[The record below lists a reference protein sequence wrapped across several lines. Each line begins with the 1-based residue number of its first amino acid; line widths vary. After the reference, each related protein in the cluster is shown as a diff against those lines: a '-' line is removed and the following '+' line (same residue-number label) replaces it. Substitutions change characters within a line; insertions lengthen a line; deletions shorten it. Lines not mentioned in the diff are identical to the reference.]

1 MQMNFGMAPE
11 HEQEVVIKVVGVGG
25 GGGNAVNRMVLSG
38 MKGVEF
44 ISMNTD
50 YQALTTSHAT
60 YKLNIGARLTKGKGA
75 GGQADVGQRSAE
87 ESRDEITA
95 LLKGADMVFVTA
107 GMGGGTGTGAAPVVA
122 EIARG
127 MDILTVGVVTK
138 PFRFEGKRRT
148 EHAEMGITA
157 LREHVD
163 ALLIIPNERLQ
174 QISTEKITLANAFA
188 AADEVL
194 RQGVQSISD
203 LICTT
208 GIINLDFAD
217 VTSVMKNA
225 GNAHMGV
232 GRASGKDKARL
243 AAEMAINSPLLETSI
258 NGAMGVI
265 ANIVAS
271 PDIALDEVYT
281 ASELISE
288 AAHPDVNLIWGVAY
302 DENLD
307 DEIMITV
314 IATGFD
320 RSGQYDV
327 PSYINDI
334 GGYKFKHTAPVEVRA
349 AAVAAAQPPQQ
360 AAEPIVEQ
368 PIAAPI
374 AAAPPQPVIEQPMQ
388 SHFAEPDLEK
398 PSPAAEN
405 MMAQVEAQAQEPQ
418 ETIEEDPYEVIMRM
432 FRGPKR

>member
-1 MQMNFGMAPE
+1 MQMNFGMVPE
-11 HEQEVVIKVVGVGG
+11 HEQSTVIKVIGVGG

-50 YQALTTSHAT
+50 YQALATSHAT

-75 GGQADVGQRSAE
+75 GGQAEVGQRSAE

-138 PFRFEGKRRT
+138 PFKFEGKRRM

-217 VTSVMKNA
+217 VTSVMKGA

-232 GRASGKDKARL
+232 GRASGKEKARV

-281 ASELISE
+281 ASELISD

-307 DEIMITV
+307 DEILVTV
-314 IATGFD
+314 IATGFERAD
-320 RSGQYDV
+320 EFGVSN
-327 PSYINDI
+327 YIKDI
-334 GGYKFKHTAPVEVRA
+334 AGYKPKDNATAKVSVAQAAPA
-349 AAVAAAQPPQQ
+349 AAVRAVAPATAPAPAPEPVVQPQQ
-360 AAEPIVEQ
+360 PNI
-368 PIAAPI
+368 
-374 AAAPPQPVIEQPMQ
+374 
-388 SHFAEPDLEK
+388 FAEE
-398 PSPAAEN
+398 
-405 MMAQVEAQAQEPQ
+405 
-418 ETIEEDPYEVIMRM
+418 ETPEEDPYEVIMRM
-432 FRGPKR
+432 FGRGKK

>member
-1 MQMNFGMAPE
+1 MQMNFGMVPE
-11 HEQEVVIKVVGVGG
+11 HEQSTVIKVIGVGG

-50 YQALTTSHAT
+50 YQALATSHAT

-75 GGQADVGQRSAE
+75 GGQAEVGQRSAE

-138 PFRFEGKRRT
+138 PFKFEGKRRM

-217 VTSVMKNA
+217 VTSVMKGA

-232 GRASGKDKARL
+232 GRASGKDKARV

-281 ASELISE
+281 ASELISD

-307 DEIMITV
+307 DEILVTV
-314 IATGFD
+314 IATGFERAD
-320 RSGQYDV
+320 EFGVSN
-327 PSYINDI
+327 YIKDI
-334 GGYKFKHTAPVEVRA
+334 AGHKPKDNATAKVSAVQTAAPA
-349 AAVAAAQPPQQ
+349 AAVRPVAPAPAPAPEPMVQPQQ
-360 AAEPIVEQ
+360 PNI
-368 PIAAPI
+368 
-374 AAAPPQPVIEQPMQ
+374 
-388 SHFAEPDLEK
+388 FAEE
-398 PSPAAEN
+398 
-405 MMAQVEAQAQEPQ
+405 
-418 ETIEEDPYEVIMRM
+418 ETPEEDPYEVIMRM
-432 FRGPKR
+432 FGRGKK

>member
-1 MQMNFGMAPE
+1 MQMNFGMVPE
-11 HEQEVVIKVVGVGG
+11 HEQSTVIKVVGVGG

-50 YQALTTSHAT
+50 YQALATSHAT

-138 PFRFEGKRRT
+138 PFKFEGKRRM

-217 VTSVMKNA
+217 VTSVMKGA

-232 GRASGKDKARL
+232 GRASGKDKARI

-281 ASELISE
+281 ASELISD

-307 DEIMITV
+307 DEILITV
-314 IATGFD
+314 IATGFERAD
-320 RSGQYDV
+320 EFGVSNYIKDIAGYKPKDNIAVRV
-327 PSYINDI
+327 PSAPTPPAAQI
-334 GGYKFKHTAPVEVRA
+334 KPAAPAPVSA
-349 AAVAAAQPPQQ
+349 PAPAPQLAQPQQ
-360 AAEPIVEQ
+360 AN
-368 PIAAPI
+368 
-374 AAAPPQPVIEQPMQ
+374 M
-388 SHFAEPDLEK
+388 FAEEED
-398 PSPAAEN
+398 SP
-405 MMAQVEAQAQEPQ
+405 
-418 ETIEEDPYEVIMRM
+418 EEDPYEVIMRM
-432 FRGPKR
+432 FGRGKK

>member
-1 MQMNFGMAPE
+1 MQMNFGMVPE
-11 HEQEVVIKVVGVGG
+11 HEQSTVIKVVGVGG

-50 YQALTTSHAT
+50 YQALATSHAT
-60 YKLNIGARLTKGKGA
+60 YKLNIGARLTRGKGA

-122 EIARG
+122 EIARD

-138 PFRFEGKRRT
+138 PFKFEGKRRM

-217 VTSVMKNA
+217 VTSVMKGA

-232 GRASGKDKARL
+232 GRASGKDKARV

-281 ASELISE
+281 ASELISD

-307 DEIMITV
+307 DEILVTV
-314 IATGFD
+314 IATGFERAD
-320 RSGQYDV
+320 EFGVSN
-327 PSYINDI
+327 YIKDI
-334 GGYKFKHTAPVEVRA
+334 AGYKPKDNVAVRMPAAQQTVPVVAPARPAPLALAPEPQ
-349 AAVAAAQPPQQ
+349 AAQPQ
-360 AAEPIVEQ
+360 A
-368 PIAAPI
+368 
-374 AAAPPQPVIEQPMQ
+374 PQPNPNI
-388 SHFAEPDLEK
+388 FAED
-398 PSPAAEN
+398 
-405 MMAQVEAQAQEPQ
+405 EPP
-418 ETIEEDPYEVIMRM
+418 EEDPYEVIMRM
-432 FRGPKR
+432 FGRGKK

>member
-1 MQMNFGMAPE
+1 MQMNFGMVPE
-11 HEQEVVIKVVGVGG
+11 HEQSTVIKVIGVGG

-50 YQALTTSHAT
+50 YQALATSHAT

-138 PFRFEGKRRT
+138 PFKFEGKRRM

-174 QISTEKITLANAFA
+174 QISNEKITLANAFA

-217 VTSVMKNA
+217 VTSVMKGA

-232 GRASGKDKARL
+232 GRASGKDKARI

-281 ASELISE
+281 ASELISD

-307 DEIMITV
+307 DEILVTV
-314 IATGFD
+314 IATGFERAD
-320 RSGQYDV
+320 EFGVSN
-327 PSYINDI
+327 YIKDI
-334 GGYKFKHTAPVEVRA
+334 AGYKPKDNISVKVPVSQVAPVRP
-349 AAVAAAQPPQQ
+349 VAPVPQPQMVSQQMPQSQQPQPQQ
-360 AAEPIVEQ
+360 PNIFAVE
-368 PIAAPI
+368 
-374 AAAPPQPVIEQPMQ
+374 E
-388 SHFAEPDLEK
+388 
-398 PSPAAEN
+398 
-405 MMAQVEAQAQEPQ
+405 
-418 ETIEEDPYEVIMRM
+418 ETPEEDPYEVIMRM
-432 FRGPKR
+432 FGRGKK

>member
-1 MQMNFGMAPE
+1 MQMNFGMVPE
-11 HEQEVVIKVVGVGG
+11 HEQSTVIKVVGVGG

-50 YQALTTSHAT
+50 YQALATSHAT

-138 PFRFEGKRRT
+138 PFKFEGKRRM

-174 QISTEKITLANAFA
+174 QISNEKITLANAFA

-217 VTSVMKNA
+217 VTSVMKGA

-232 GRASGKDKARL
+232 GRASGKEKARL

-281 ASELISE
+281 ASELISD

-302 DENLD
+302 DENLN
-307 DEIMITV
+307 DEICVTV
-314 IATGFD
+314 IATGFERVD
-320 RSGQYDV
+320 EYGVSN
-327 PSYINDI
+327 YIKDI
-334 GGYKFKHTAPVEVRA
+334 AGYKPKDSAPVAVPAPA
-349 AAVAAAQPPQQ
+349 ATNQQQTPLPAAAQPTAADTLLSQ
-360 AAEPIVEQ
+360 AAQ
-368 PIAAPI
+368 
-374 AAAPPQPVIEQPMQ
+374 QQVINGFSEEG
-388 SHFAEPDLEK
+388 A
-398 PSPAAEN
+398 
-405 MMAQVEAQAQEPQ
+405 
-418 ETIEEDPYEVIMRM
+418 EEDPYEVIMRM
-432 FRGPKR
+432 FGRGKR

>member
-11 HEQEVVIKVVGVGG
+11 HERGVVIKVVGVGG
-25 GGGNAVNRMVLSG
+25 GGGNAINRMVMSG

-75 GGQADVGQRSAE
+75 GGQADIGQRSAE

-122 EIARG
+122 EIAKS

-138 PFRFEGKRRT
+138 PFKFEGKRRM

-157 LREHVD
+157 LRQHVD

-194 RQGVQSISD
+194 RQGVASISD

-208 GIINLDFAD
+208 GIVNLDFAD

-232 GRASGKDKARL
+232 GRAAGKDKARL

-258 NGAMGVI
+258 NGAMGVL
-265 ANIVAS
+265 ANITAS

-281 ASELISE
+281 ASEIISE
-288 AAHPDVNLIWGVAY
+288 SANPDVNLIWGVTY

-307 DEIMITV
+307 DEIIVTV

-320 RSGQYDV
+320 RSGEYDV
-327 PSYINDI
+327 PNYINDI
-334 GGYKFKHTAPVEVRA
+334 GSYKFKEAPAVEIKA
-349 AAVAAAQPPQQ
+349 AAPVAAAPVAAAKP
-360 AAEPIVEQ
+360 AVEPAPVAAPVAEPE
-368 PIAAPI
+368 
-374 AAAPPQPVIEQPMQ
+374 PV
-388 SHFAEPDLEK
+388 
-398 PSPAAEN
+398 
-405 MMAQVEAQAQEPQ
+405 VEAPEQEVVDEPV
-418 ETIEEDPYEVIMRM
+418 EEDPYDVIMRM
-432 FRGPKR
+432 FKGPKR

>member
-1 MQMNFGMAPE
+1 MQMNFGMVPE
-11 HEQEVVIKVVGVGG
+11 HEQSTVIKVVGVGG

-50 YQALTTSHAT
+50 YQALATSHAT

-122 EIARG
+122 EIARD

-138 PFRFEGKRRT
+138 PFKFEGKRRM

-217 VTSVMKNA
+217 VTSVMKGA

-232 GRASGKDKARL
+232 GRASGKDKARV

-281 ASELISE
+281 ASELISD

-307 DEIMITV
+307 DEILVTV
-314 IATGFD
+314 IATGFERAD
-320 RSGQYDV
+320 EFGVSN
-327 PSYINDI
+327 YIKDI
-334 GGYKFKHTAPVEVRA
+334 AGYKPKDNVAVRMPAAQTAPVAMQQTRPVPPPAPEPQMA
-349 AAVAAAQPPQQ
+349 QMAQPQVQQ
-360 AAEPIVEQ
+360 PNI
-368 PIAAPI
+368 
-374 AAAPPQPVIEQPMQ
+374 
-388 SHFAEPDLEK
+388 FAEDDP
-398 PSPAAEN
+398 P
-405 MMAQVEAQAQEPQ
+405 
-418 ETIEEDPYEVIMRM
+418 EEDPYEVIMRM
-432 FRGPKR
+432 FGRGKK

>member
-1 MQMNFGMAPE
+1 MQMNFGMVPE
-11 HEQEVVIKVVGVGG
+11 HEQSTVIKVIGVGG

-44 ISMNTD
+44 ISMITD
-50 YQALTTSHAT
+50 YQALATSHAT

-122 EIARG
+122 EIARD

-138 PFRFEGKRRT
+138 PFKFEGKRRM

-217 VTSVMKNA
+217 VTSVMKGA

-232 GRASGKDKARL
+232 GRASGKDKARV

-281 ASELISE
+281 ASELISD

-302 DENLD
+302 DENLN
-307 DEIMITV
+307 DEILVTV
-314 IATGFD
+314 IATGFERAD
-320 RSGQYDV
+320 EFGVSN
-327 PSYINDI
+327 YIKDI
-334 GGYKFKHTAPVEVRA
+334 AGYKPKDVAVRMPA
-349 AAVAAAQPPQQ
+349 
-360 AAEPIVEQ
+360 
-368 PIAAPI
+368 
-374 AAAPPQPVIEQPMQ
+374 PQPVPVAAPVRPMAPAPAPEPQIAQPQVVQQ
-388 SHFAEPDLEK
+388 SNLFAEE
-398 PSPAAEN
+398 
-405 MMAQVEAQAQEPQ
+405 EPP
-418 ETIEEDPYEVIMRM
+418 EEDPYEVIMRM
-432 FRGPKR
+432 FGRGKK

>member
-11 HEQEVVIKVVGVGG
+11 HERGVIIKVVGVGG
-25 GGGNAVNRMVLSG
+25 GGGNAVNRMVMSG

-50 YQALTTSHAT
+50 YQALNTSHAT

-138 PFRFEGKRRT
+138 PFKFEGKRRM

-157 LREHVD
+157 LRQHVD
-163 ALLIIPNERLQ
+163 ALLVIPNERLKEV
-174 QISTEKITLANAFA
+174 STEKITLNNAFA
-188 AADEVL
+188 AADDVL
-194 RQGVQSISD
+194 RQGVSSISD

-208 GIINLDFAD
+208 GIVNLDFAD
-217 VTSVMKNA
+217 VTSIMKNA

-232 GRASGKDKARL
+232 GRAAGKDKARM

-258 NGAMGVI
+258 NGAMGVL
-265 ANIVAS
+265 ANITAS
-271 PDIALDEVYT
+271 PDISLDEVT
-281 ASELISE
+281 EASDIISS
-288 AAHPDVNLIWGVAY
+288 AANPDVNLIWGVTY
-302 DENLD
+302 DENLG
-307 DEIMITV
+307 DEMIITV

-320 RSGQYDV
+320 RAGEYDI
-327 PSYINDI
+327 PNYINDI
-334 GGYKFKHTAPVEVRA
+334 GNYKFKDNSPAVEVKAA
-349 AAVAAAQPPQQ
+349 AAVAPAPAPAAPASVP
-360 AAEPIVEQ
+360 AAAPEAVVEQ
-368 PIAAPI
+368 PVPAAPVVE
-374 AAAPPQPVIEQPMQ
+374 PEEQPMP
-388 SHFAEPDLEK
+388 ELLDDT
-398 PSPAAEN
+398 
-405 MMAQVEAQAQEPQ
+405 V
-418 ETIEEDPYEVIMRM
+418 EEDPYDVIMRM
-432 FRGPKR
+432 FKGPTH

>member
-1 MQMNFGMAPE
+1 MQMNFGMVPE
-11 HEQEVVIKVVGVGG
+11 HEQSTVIKVIGVGG

-50 YQALTTSHAT
+50 YQALATSHAT

-122 EIARG
+122 EIARD

-138 PFRFEGKRRT
+138 PFKFEGKRRM

-217 VTSVMKNA
+217 VTSVMKGA

-232 GRASGKDKARL
+232 GRASGKDKARV

-281 ASELISE
+281 ASELISD

-302 DENLD
+302 DENLN
-307 DEIMITV
+307 DEILVTV
-314 IATGFD
+314 IATGFERAD
-320 RSGQYDV
+320 EFGVSN
-327 PSYINDI
+327 YIKDI
-334 GGYKFKHTAPVEVRA
+334 AGYKPKDNVAVRMPAPQPAPVATPVRPA
-349 AAVAAAQPPQQ
+349 APAPEPQMAQPQVQQ
-360 AAEPIVEQ
+360 PNIFVEED
-368 PIAAPI
+368 
-374 AAAPPQPVIEQPMQ
+374 PP
-388 SHFAEPDLEK
+388 
-398 PSPAAEN
+398 
-405 MMAQVEAQAQEPQ
+405 
-418 ETIEEDPYEVIMRM
+418 EEDPYEVIMRM
-432 FRGPKR
+432 FGRGKK

>member
-1 MQMNFGMAPE
+1 MQMNFGMVPE
-11 HEQEVVIKVVGVGG
+11 HEQSTVIKVIGVGG

-50 YQALTTSHAT
+50 YQALATSHAT

-138 PFRFEGKRRT
+138 PFKFEGKRRM

-217 VTSVMKNA
+217 VTSVMKGA

-232 GRASGKDKARL
+232 GRASGKDKARV

-281 ASELISE
+281 ASELISD

-307 DEIMITV
+307 DEILITV
-314 IATGFD
+314 IATGFERAD
-320 RSGQYDV
+320 EFGVSN
-327 PSYINDI
+327 YIKDI
-334 GGYKFKHTAPVEVRA
+334 AGYKPKDN
-349 AAVAAAQPPQQ
+349 AAVKASAVQ
-360 AAEPIVEQ
+360 V
-368 PIAAPI
+368 APAPAPAVRP
-374 AAAPPQPVIEQPMQ
+374 AAAPAPEPVVQPQQPNI
-388 SHFAEPDLEK
+388 FAEE
-398 PSPAAEN
+398 
-405 MMAQVEAQAQEPQ
+405 
-418 ETIEEDPYEVIMRM
+418 ETPEEDPYEVIMRM
-432 FRGPKR
+432 FGRGKK

>member
-11 HEQEVVIKVVGVGG
+11 HERGVVIKVVGVGG
-25 GGGNAVNRMVLSG
+25 GGGNAVNRMVMSG

-44 ISMNTD
+44 ISMNAD

-75 GGQADVGQRSAE
+75 GGQADIGQRSAE

-122 EIARG
+122 EIAKS

-138 PFRFEGKRRT
+138 PFRFEGKRRM

-157 LREHVD
+157 LRRHVD

-194 RQGVQSISD
+194 RQGVASISD

-208 GIINLDFAD
+208 GIVNLDFAD

-232 GRASGKDKARL
+232 GRAAGKDKARI

-258 NGAMGVI
+258 NGAMGVL
-265 ANIVAS
+265 ANITAS

-281 ASELISE
+281 ASEIISE
-288 AAHPDVNLIWGVAY
+288 AANPDVNLIWGVTY

-307 DEIMITV
+307 DEI
-314 IATGFD
+314 
-320 RSGQYDV
+320 DV
-327 PSYINDI
+327 PNYINDI
-334 GGYKFKHTAPVEVRA
+334 GSYKFKEAPAVEIKVAPAAPAAPAAPVAEPVVQEAPAEEA
-349 AAVAAAQPPQQ
+349 APAVKEPEPP
-360 AAEPIVEQ
+360 AAEP
-368 PIAAPI
+368 A
-374 AAAPPQPVIEQPMQ
+374 
-388 SHFAEPDLEK
+388 
-398 PSPAAEN
+398 
-405 MMAQVEAQAQEPQ
+405 
-418 ETIEEDPYEVIMRM
+418 EEDPFEVLMRM
-432 FRGPKR
+432 FNGNKP

>member
-1 MQMNFGMAPE
+1 MNFGMVPE
-11 HEQEVVIKVVGVGG
+11 HEQSTVIKVIGVGG

-50 YQALTTSHAT
+50 YQALATSHAT

-138 PFRFEGKRRT
+138 PFKFEGKRRM

-174 QISTEKITLANAFA
+174 QISNEKITLANAFA

-217 VTSVMKNA
+217 VTSVMKGA

-232 GRASGKDKARL
+232 GRASGKDKARI

-281 ASELISE
+281 ASELISD

-307 DEIMITV
+307 DEILVTV
-314 IATGFD
+314 IATGFERAD
-320 RSGQYDV
+320 EFGVSN
-327 PSYINDI
+327 YIKDI
-334 GGYKFKHTAPVEVRA
+334 AGYKPKDNISVKVPVSQVAPVRP
-349 AAVAAAQPPQQ
+349 VAPVPQPQMVSQQMPQSQQPQPQQ
-360 AAEPIVEQ
+360 PNIFAVE
-368 PIAAPI
+368 
-374 AAAPPQPVIEQPMQ
+374 E
-388 SHFAEPDLEK
+388 
-398 PSPAAEN
+398 
-405 MMAQVEAQAQEPQ
+405 
-418 ETIEEDPYEVIMRM
+418 ETPEEDPYEVIMRM
-432 FRGPKR
+432 FGRGKK

>member
-1 MQMNFGMAPE
+1 MQMNFGMVPE
-11 HEQEVVIKVVGVGG
+11 HEQSTVIKVIGVGG

-50 YQALTTSHAT
+50 YQALATSHAT

-122 EIARG
+122 EIARD

-138 PFRFEGKRRT
+138 PFKFEGKRRM

-217 VTSVMKNA
+217 VTSVMKGA

-232 GRASGKDKARL
+232 GRASGKDKARV

-281 ASELISE
+281 ASELISD

-302 DENLD
+302 DENLN
-307 DEIMITV
+307 DEILVTV
-314 IATGFD
+314 IATGFERAD
-320 RSGQYDV
+320 EFGVSN
-327 PSYINDI
+327 YIKDI
-334 GGYKFKHTAPVEVRA
+334 AGYKPKDNVTVRMPAPQPAPVAAPVRPVA
-349 AAVAAAQPPQQ
+349 HAPAVPEPQMAQPQIQQ
-360 AAEPIVEQ
+360 PNMFIEEEP
-368 PIAAPI
+368 P
-374 AAAPPQPVIEQPMQ
+374 
-388 SHFAEPDLEK
+388 
-398 PSPAAEN
+398 
-405 MMAQVEAQAQEPQ
+405 
-418 ETIEEDPYEVIMRM
+418 EEDPYEVIMRM
-432 FRGPKR
+432 FGRGKK

>member
-1 MQMNFGMAPE
+1 MQMNFGMVPE
-11 HEQEVVIKVVGVGG
+11 HEQSTVIKVVGVGG

-50 YQALTTSHAT
+50 YQALATSHAT

-87 ESRDEITA
+87 ESRDEVTA

-127 MDILTVGVVTK
+127 MDVLTVGVVTK
-138 PFRFEGKRRT
+138 PFKFEGKRRM

-217 VTSVMKNA
+217 VTSVMKGA
-225 GNAHMGV
+225 GNAHMGM
-232 GRASGKDKARL
+232 GRASGKDKARV

-281 ASELISE
+281 ASELISD

-302 DENLD
+302 DENLE
-307 DEIMITV
+307 DEILITV
-314 IATGFD
+314 IATGFERAD
-320 RSGQYDV
+320 EFGVSN
-327 PSYINDI
+327 YIKDI
-334 GGYKFKHTAPVEVRA
+334 AGYKPKENTAANKVP
-349 AAVAAAQPPQQ
+349 AAVQAAQPTGAPVPEAE
-360 AAEPIVEQ
+360 AAAGGVEQ
-368 PIAAPI
+368 P
-374 AAAPPQPVIEQPMQ
+374 
-388 SHFAEPDLEK
+388 DLLADE
-398 PSPAAEN
+398 
-405 MMAQVEAQAQEPQ
+405 
-418 ETIEEDPYEVIMRM
+418 ETPEEDPYEVIMRM
-432 FRGPKR
+432 FGRGKK